1 MSSEDENN
9 NKSFKGFGS
18 FGGFKNIGQSIRQQA
33 EELNAIAREAAKKV
47 EDFQTKNQ
55 LLSDNPSSSPNRKP
69 TALVKDAEKKEEQ
82 VLKENDKD
90 KGTEEQTAAVG
101 SSDEQAL
108 NPSLASRDPSSVSKE
123 ELIEILQKMNKR
135 VKALAAVKM
144 QLVERVK
151 AVEDDKSRLVDLVK
165 NEILSNVDLKEVFRK
180 NQESINITKSQSAS
194 QSDKSG
200 EEMDEIKMIQLAWRA
215 ADERNQLSLQQLQN
229 EYKAVS
235 MEYQEQVEKVKKEAK
250 DEINLQVEKKVA
262 EWIASNSGCAGDVD
276 SDGGPIVKTNQ
287 EYSLCQQELDKSKED
302 LLRLETKVKEMELN
316 QSKQVEAM
324 VKKHEEYVNQVKQEA
339 AEDKAKS
346 IAKLKEMVKE
356 KLIAMK
362 TSYEEKIRS
371 LSEPSTGADGL
382 DQAAVDTIK
391 NEHENQMNELKA
403 QLDEAC
409 AQIKVY
415 EEQLANVRDE
425 LQNEHQVEMNNLQE
439 QFMLK
444 ENEWKEEMEK
454 ATMTLTA
461 ERLAINDRIQEALE
475 NSSKSA
481 QNLENEKLELVQR
494 EFENKMNEIQSLH
507 QQELLREKTEVA
519 SLLQKLDE
527 IDSSHSKNIQSLKE
541 SHDQEVERLHE
552 KAKQSLMEMESL
564 YESKMAAFKDECGS
578 KQDIIVAQIRK
589 DFESEVSRLKSEHD
603 MALTQIAID
612 KEKEAADKYAR
623 DLTCAREDTE
633 QSYRDIL
640 QTMKDNL
647 IKEKNEEIQML
658 KEKAE
663 EHLQTAVTEE
673 TDKFSMMK
681 EEFEVK
687 ILEMQSAHDE
697 EVKELESEA
706 ATLAVRIQ
714 ELEVVHSKELEL
726 IKNEAKSEIDALIVR
741 QKNDMDSVTTEL
753 KVKYDNE
760 TEQLRKMHDEEII
773 RIREELTA
781 SLDAL
786 AQGAGEETKQ
796 LHHEEV
802 NKLKEQ
808 MQQSHSVEMEK
819 LRSDFDHL
827 KAELNERILEAY
839 IEGEKKAAESENETI
854 IKVKRSYEDK
864 IVQLQSVHEK
874 EMLAV
879 TNEAK
884 SLSCRLK
891 DLETCHSKEIS
902 LLNQEH
908 AKTVDAI
915 RSDIEKEKATS
926 LEEMKHEMEQK
937 LAMVELSYEEK
948 LSSIVQSKE
957 MQIKLDAELT
967 KNDALTK
974 EHSELLASFNETKEM
989 NKTLESR
996 LSQME
1001 TDHLKSIDSLKNKCD
1016 ILEEEKMK
1024 IGDKMEKVVAN
1035 EQIHLGRIEQ
1045 LEKELTTRE
1054 TNFDQLSR
1062 ELKDKSEI
1070 ILTENRNIDELNETI
1085 QAMKA
1090 QNSSLS
1096 ELNIS
1101 LEHEV
1106 TSIRNSLENL
1116 KLKASSREILLK
1128 QITQENEELKVI
1140 VREAKEEIAALIQSH
1155 QNDIASLQE
1164 EVSGTRESLKRINEE
1179 HALELVRI
1187 KEEGSTSAT
1196 ISSEEIAKI
1205 REEANRQIS
1214 EEQQKYYEMTSD
1226 FELRLKNL
1234 QLEMDNTLKSAEE
1247 TKEKA
1252 RLKLTQ
1258 AAEERQILINEH
1270 FHAVSTLQRQL
1281 DAMNA
1286 QNNEVKTL
1294 EEIHR
1299 NDIMKLKT
1307 QYEDL
1312 ISELE
1317 NSIASE
1323 KTMAESERKN
1333 FLQKITSLEKQM
1345 SDSLSS
1351 IDGERDRIKAEVTL
1365 YYDKKIKEILDE
1377 NDVKKKE
1384 IVEKLTVKFNEKLQA
1399 AIGEHEQAKT
1409 DLKDKMAQHTDEL
1422 RLHFEEKMN
1431 RAKADFD
1438 AIKSQLEADNIDMR
1452 QKLSICEEKL
1462 LSVQEDKDT
1471 LKQQLQV
1478 EMTSAAK
1485 LQNLLDA
1492 SKKELL
1498 DSQSNNKATTESFLA
1513 QEENMQSEIN
1523 QLEQEVCNLQK
1534 ELSTKTRQNEEVGAK
1549 LISLQRNLDELC
1561 NQKEEMEEKLE
1572 VSSKQVAKLNA
1583 MEKEVEKSREELNS
1597 FRLELSQK
1605 SALLLRL
1612 QAEQE
1617 ASEKTHGQ
1625 RTAIVGMLETQ
1636 ISELNE
1642 ANTELQAKLEVA
1654 IYDLRQKDD
1663 DLQNASADIEQLRRD
1678 LEEVTGKLETA
1689 IKNSSERNSKLI
1701 SEQDYQKKSSLV
1713 SSLQKEISL
1722 LQQQMAKKSSTAQRL
1737 LQQCEAECQEL
1748 KNRNKKLQHELDKG
1762 SFSEQRIF
1770 ELAAQQSNHESL
1782 ATSEINIR
1790 NQMVERLADK
1800 LQSHDDELAS
1810 TEYAKKQIEREVEE
1824 LSRIH
1829 RREDVNLDYLKSTI
1843 VQFLSKPPG
1852 SSERVAL
1859 LPVIATLLQFD
1870 SDDYKLIEQGRAKV
1884 NWFGSVLPTVITS
1897 PGTQD
1902 PARSTH
1908 DAQPLLPQSVSS
1920 AEVTIADRNPQKRL
1934 GRTSGTSLQF

>member
-1 MSSEDENN
+1 MSSEEENN

-33 EELNAIAREAAKKV
+33 EELNSMAREAAKKV
-47 EDFQTKNQ
+47 EDFQTRNQ
-55 LLSDNPSSSPNRKP
+55 LLSDNTPSSPNRKP
-69 TALVKDAEKKEEQ
+69 TALGKDAEKEEER

-123 ELIEILQKMNKR
+123 ELIEILQKMNQR

-165 NEILSNVDLKEVFRK
+165 NEILSNVDLEEEFRK
-180 NQESINITKSQSAS
+180 NQESINRTKSQSAP
-194 QSDKSG
+194 QNGKSG

-235 MEYQEQVEKVKKEAK
+235 MEYQEQVEKVKKEAQ

-287 EYSLCQQELDKSKED
+287 DYSLCQQELDKSKED
-302 LLRLETKVKEMELN
+302 LLRLETEVKEMELN

-346 IAKLKEMVKE
+346 IAKLKEIVKE

-391 NEHENQMNELKA
+391 NEHEKQMNELKA

-415 EEQLANVRDE
+415 EEQLASVRDE
-425 LQNEHQVEMNNLQE
+425 LQNEHQVKMNNLQE
-439 QFMLK
+439 QFVLK

-454 ATMTLTA
+454 AAMTLTA

-475 NSSKSA
+475 NSSEST
-481 QNLENEKLELVQR
+481 QNLEKLELAQR
-494 EFENKMNEIQSLH
+494 EFENKMNEIHSLH

-527 IDSSHSKNIQSLKE
+527 IELSHSKNIQSLKE
-541 SHDQEVERLHE
+541 SHDQEVERLQE
-552 KAKQSLMEMESL
+552 KAKQSLMEMESS
-564 YESKMAAFKDECGS
+564 YESKMAAFKEEYGS
-578 KQDIIVAQIRK
+578 KQDVIAAQLRK
-589 DFESEVSRLKSEHD
+589 DFESEISRLKSEHD
-603 MALTQIAID
+603 MALTQIAMD

-623 DLTCAREDTE
+623 DLTCAREDTDKA
-633 QSYRDIL
+633 YRDIL

-647 IKEKNEEIQML
+647 VKEKNEEIQSL

-663 EHLQTAVTEE
+663 EHLHMAVTEE

-681 EEFEVK
+681 DEFEVK

-697 EVKELESEA
+697 EVKALESEA
-706 ATLAVRIQ
+706 ATLAARIQ

-726 IKNEAKSEIDALIVR
+726 IKNEAKSEIDAIIVR
-741 QKNDMDSVTTEL
+741 QKNDMNSATTEL

-760 TEQLRKMHDEEII
+760 TEELRKMHDEEIT
-773 RIREELTA
+773 RIREEHTA

-819 LRSDFDHL
+819 LRSDINHL
-827 KAELNERILEAY
+827 KAELNERVLEAY
-839 IEGEKKAAESENETI
+839 KEGEKKAAESENETI

-864 IVQLQSVHEK
+864 IVQLQSMHEK

-937 LAMVELSYEEK
+937 LVMVELSYEEK

-967 KNDALTK
+967 KNDALTQ
-974 EHSELLASFNETKEM
+974 EYSELLASFNETKEM
-989 NKTLESR
+989 NETLESR
-996 LSQME
+996 LSQVE
-1001 TDHLKSIDSLKNKCD
+1001 TDRLKSIDSLKNKCD

-1070 ILTENRNIDELNETI
+1070 ILTENRNIDELHETI

-1096 ELNIS
+1096 ELNIN

-1128 QITQENEELKVI
+1128 QITQENEELKVS
-1140 VREAKEEIAALIQSH
+1140 VREAKEEIASLIQSH

-1179 HALELVRI
+1179 HALEMVRI

-1214 EEQQKYYEMTSD
+1214 EEQQKYHVMSSD
-1226 FELRLKNL
+1226 FEVRLKNL
-1234 QLEMDNTLKSAEE
+1234 QLEMDNALKSTEE

-1270 FHAVSTLQRQL
+1270 FHAISTLQRQL
-1281 DAMNA
+1281 DATNA
-1286 QNNEVKTL
+1286 QNNEVNTL

-1307 QYEDL
+1307 QYEEK
-1312 ISELE
+1312 ISKLE

-1323 KTMAESERKN
+1323 RTMAESERKS

-1351 IDGERDRIKAEVTL
+1351 IDGERDRIKTEVTS

-1399 AIGEHEQAKT
+1399 AIGEHEQAKA

-1422 RLHFEEKMN
+1422 RLHFEEKMH

-1498 DSQSNNKATTESFLA
+1498 DSQSNNEATTESFLA

-1523 QLEQEVCNLQK
+1523 QLEKQVYNLQK

-1636 ISELNE
+1636 LSELNE

-1678 LEEVTGKLETA
+1678 LEEVTGKLETT

-1701 SEQDYQKKSSLV
+1701 SEQDYQEKSSLV

-1920 AEVTIADRNPQKRL
+1920 AEVTIADRNPQKRV